1 MKNLS
6 EMHKKADARGW
17 IPPEGTQPYIVCAAN
32 RARGIIFC
40 GSRHFSN
47 AMISQ
52 MRSAGL
58 SQKEMARAEQG
69 FIDQYDR
76 FWSRE
81 EALAIMKQTG
91 QPIRYDDARSM
102 TELFSENLY

>member
-6 EMHKKADARGW
+6 A
-17 IPPEGTQPYIVCAAN
+17 
-32 RARGIIFC
+32 
-40 GSRHFSN
+40 
-47 AMISQ
+47 
-52 MRSAGL
+52 
-58 SQKEMARAEQG
+58 
-69 FIDQYDR
+69 DR

-91 QPIRYDDARSM
+91 QPIRYDDAWSM